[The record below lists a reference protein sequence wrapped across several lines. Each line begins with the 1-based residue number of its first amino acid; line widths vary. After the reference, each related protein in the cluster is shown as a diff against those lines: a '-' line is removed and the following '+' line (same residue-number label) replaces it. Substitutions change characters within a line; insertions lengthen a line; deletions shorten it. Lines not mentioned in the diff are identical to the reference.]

1 MSEDQRIDELKD
13 RLAES
18 IRICV
23 REELLENFGHVSA
36 RDAESQR
43 IFVLR
48 HLHERLDRVTAKD
61 FVEVDETGRTIG
73 GNAEPP
79 KEVFLHTAIYRKRKD
94 VNGIVYSHPLYST
107 ILGVLG
113 KRIIP
118 LLANCTFVKSG
129 IRVFDVPRYIG
140 SSETADMMINELGP
154 AAALLMRGSGLV
166 TVAPNIQEAT
176 LLSILIE
183 KSAKVQYM
191 ASAVGEPKAIVEQD
205 MPGKFGAMPTHFF
218 ESSWGH
224 YVSKSNL
231 SDE

>member
-1 MSEDQRIDELKD
+1 MRTSNAYQKIADLKN

-36 RDAESQR
+36 RDPESGR

-61 FVEVDETGRTIG
+61 FIEVDESGRTVTG
-73 GNAEPP
+73 KVEPP

-94 VNGIVYSHPLYST
+94 ANAVVYSHPLYST

-113 KRIIP
+113 KEVVP
-118 LLANCTFVKSG
+118 LLANCTFIKSG
-129 IRVFDVPRYIG
+129 IRIFEVPRYIG
-140 SSETADMMINELGP
+140 STDAADLMIKELDSSV
-154 AAALLMRGSGLV
+154 ALLLRGSGLV
-166 TVAPNIQEAT
+166 TVAENIQEAT

-183 KSAKVQYM
+183 RSAKIQYM
-191 ASAVGEPKAIVEQD
+191 ASAIGAPRAIVEND
-205 MPGKFGAMPTHFF
+205 MPGKFGSMPTHFF

-224 YVSKSNL
+224 YVSKSRG
-231 SDE
+231 

>member
-1 MSEDQRIDELKD
+1 MIEEQRITELTE

-36 RDAESQR
+36 RDPKSQR

-48 HLHERLDRVTAKD
+48 HLHERLDRVSGKD
-61 FVEVDETGRTIG
+61 FIEVDETGKPIRKGT
-73 GNAEPP
+73 EPP
-79 KEVFLHTAIYRKRKD
+79 KEVLLHTAIYRRRQD

-113 KRIIP
+113 RPILP
-118 LLANCTFVKSG
+118 LLANCVFIKSG

-140 SSETADMMINELGP
+140 NSPTADLMINELGTSV
-154 AAALLMRGSGLV
+154 ALLLRGSGLV
-166 TVAPNIQEAT
+166 TVAENIQEAT

-183 KSAKVQYM
+183 RSAKVQYM
-191 ASAVGEPKAIVEQD
+191 ASAIGDPKAIVDAD
-205 MPGKFGAMPTHFF
+205 MPGKFGSMPTHFF
-218 ESSWGH
+218 ESSWDH
-224 YVSKSNL
+224 YVSKAS
-231 SDE
+231 

>member
-1 MSEDQRIDELKD
+1 MNEDRRITELRE

-36 RDAESQR
+36 RDPDSRR

-48 HLHERLDRVTAKD
+48 HLHERLDRVTAND
-61 FVEVDETGRTIG
+61 FIEVDEHGKAIR
-73 GNAEPP
+73 GNTEPP
-79 KEVFLHTAIYRKRKD
+79 KEVLLHTAIYRRRTD

-113 KRIIP
+113 RPILP
-118 LLANCTFVKSG
+118 LLANCHFIKSG
-129 IRVFDVPRYIG
+129 IQVFDVPRYIG
-140 SSETADMMINELGP
+140 NSQTAELMINEL
-154 AAALLMRGSGLV
+154 ASSVALLLRGSGLV
-166 TVAPNIQEAT
+166 TVAENIQEAT

-183 KSAKVQYM
+183 RSAKVQYM
-191 ASAVGEPKAIVEQD
+191 ASAIGDPKAIVAAD
-205 MPGKFGAMPTHFF
+205 MPGKFGSMPTHFF

-224 YVSKSNL
+224 YVSKAG
-231 SDE
+231 